1 MLVEKEQILKAK
13 SKLGEK
19 NADIIAEVLNLEKY
33 DAVNK
38 KALCPW
44 HLEDSPSFIY
54 NPKTYSYHCFSGETK
69 VITRIGLKKIA
80 DIVNTPVEIIN
91 GNGDWETTTFRYCG
105 DQKLYALQL
114 TSRGKSKTI
123 LTTAEHE
130 WIVQK
135 RKSKLQTISL
145 SYGMHLAKKW
155 YRKPQNLQPSLDG
168 LKHGFIY
175 GDGYYAGEVIKEQC
189 KRFYA
194 RISTKDK
201 YIFCQSVFDN
211 IQQCSKN
218 EQEKIPGC
226 ALGRVSVKSNRNL
239 KLVPDISENDDY
251 LFGFLIGYFVA
262 DGNCSDESALFSSS
276 HKRDLEKIKDICTK
290 VGIPTYAICSTTRTT
305 DSNMGIVTLKKPST
319 IYTLRM
325 VKSETPKEMFY
336 GCKRMVTKNTYN
348 SYLGYKVIGVTPTGE
363 TAPVYCCET
372 TTHSFVLEDF
382 ILTGNCFGCGKN
394 TDIIDAYMHTGL
406 TYLEALQK
414 LFELAKMPISFG
426 EKGVQTKYQYKY
438 PKAEPL
444 NNKEHVYS
452 YLAQRGISKNTVD
465 SCDVREDEHGNI
477 VFNYYD
483 TNDVLCL
490 VKYRPSHKID
500 KSKGEVKAWCQKGAD
515 TTPLLFNM
523 NRVNTTSP
531 LLICEGEIDSMAAI
545 ESGFTNAVSV
555 PLGAN
560 NYGWIEENFDW
571 LEQFES
577 IIICAD
583 NDEAGIKMQKEC
595 VFRLGSWRTKFIDIP
610 PYYYDKDSDK
620 KYAMKDLNH
629 VLYYAGKQ
637 AVLDLIHNAKDS
649 PVDSVSD
656 FSDIN
661 NIDLDEIDGIKT
673 GIPDLDKKLMKLFY
687 GTFTIVT
694 GVNGSGK
701 SSFLSQIVC
710 NAIDEDKNAFL
721 YSGELPNF
729 QSKNWINYILA
740 GQRNVKE
747 YCSNGATYWKVT
759 PEAQKQ
765 MNDYYRGKL
774 FIYKDGFDHKVDSLL
789 KSMEDTTRK
798 YGCKL
803 HIIDNLTSVN
813 LEANEQNK
821 FQKQEEFVTRLI
833 DFAKKYNV
841 AVLLVVH
848 PHKIE
853 QMRRL
858 NKMDIQG
865 ISAIIDLAHRIL
877 SLYRV
882 TKEDKR
888 GVPNKRGNGWYKE
901 PIPYDVLCDILK
913 DRLLGFEGSTAGL
926 YYDKPSRRFFI
937 DEQSL
942 DKRYGWD
949 TEEYSG
955 ALPFPPP
962 QLNQKDENEVYGQ
975 ISNTG
980 GQQ

>member
-13 SKLGEK
+13 AKLGDK
-19 NADIIAEVLNLEKY
+19 NADIIAEVLKLENY
-33 DAVNK
+33 DPVNK

-44 HLEDSPSFIY
+44 HLEDTPSFIY
-54 NPKTYSYHCFSGETK
+54 NPKTYSYHCFG
-69 VITRIGLKKIA
+69 
-80 DIVNTPVEIIN
+80 
-91 GNGDWETTTFRYCG
+91 
-105 DQKLYALQL
+105 
-114 TSRGKSKTI
+114 
-123 LTTAEHE
+123 
-130 WIVQK
+130 
-135 RKSKLQTISL
+135 
-145 SYGMHLAKKW
+145 
-155 YRKPQNLQPSLDG
+155 
-168 LKHGFIY
+168 
-175 GDGYYAGEVIKEQC
+175 
-189 KRFYA
+189 
-194 RISTKDK
+194 
-201 YIFCQSVFDN
+201 
-211 IQQCSKN
+211 CS
-218 EQEKIPGC
+218 
-226 ALGRVSVKSNRNL
+226 
-239 KLVPDISENDDY
+239 
-251 LFGFLIGYFVA
+251 
-262 DGNCSDESALFSSS
+262 
-276 HKRDLEKIKDICTK
+276 
-290 VGIPTYAICSTTRTT
+290 
-305 DSNMGIVTLKKPST
+305 
-319 IYTLRM
+319 
-325 VKSETPKEMFY
+325 
-336 GCKRMVTKNTYN
+336 
-348 SYLGYKVIGVTPTGE
+348 
-363 TAPVYCCET
+363 
-372 TTHSFVLEDF
+372 
-382 ILTGNCFGCGKN
+382 KN
-394 TDIIDAYMHTGL
+394 TDIIDAYMHSGL
-406 TYLEALQK
+406 TYLGALQK
-414 LFELAKMPISFG
+414 LFEAAKMPISFG
-426 EKGVQTKYQYKY
+426 EKGVQTKYQYRY
-438 PKAEPL
+438 PKLEPE
-444 NNKEHVYS
+444 NDKANVYS
-452 YLAQRGISKNTVD
+452 YLSQRGISKEVVD
-465 SCDVREDEHGNI
+465 ACDVREDKHGNI

-490 VKYRPSHKID
+490 VKYRPSHKVD
-500 KSKGEVKAWCQKGAD
+500 KSKGELKAWCQKDAD

-523 NRVNTTSP
+523 NRVNVTQP
-531 LLICEGEIDSMAAI
+531 LLICEGEIDCMAAI

-577 IIICAD
+577 IIICSD

-610 PYYYDKDSDK
+610 QFYYDQEHDK
-620 KYAMKDLNH
+620 KHAMKDLNH

-656 FSDIN
+656 FADIT

-673 GIPDLDKKLMKLFY
+673 GVPELDKMIMKLFY

-701 SSFLSQIVC
+701 SSFLSQIIC

-740 GQRNVKE
+740 GQRHVKE
-747 YCSNGATYWKVT
+747 YSFNGATFWKVT
-759 PEAQKQ
+759 QEAQKEI
-765 MNDYYRGKL
+765 NDYYRGKL

-813 LEANEQNK
+813 LEANENNK

-858 NKMDIQG
+858 TKMDIQG

-882 TKEDKR
+882 TRDDKR
-888 GVPNKRGNGWYKE
+888 GIPNKRGNGWFKE
-901 PIPYDVLCDILK
+901 PIKYDVLCDILK
-913 DRLLGFEGSTAGL
+913 DRLLGFEGSTTGL
-926 YYDKPSRRFFI
+926 YYDKPSRRFFV
-937 DEQSL
+937 DEESL
-942 DKRYGWD
+942 DKSYGWD
-949 TEEYSG
+949 KEQHSG
-955 ALPFPPP
+955 GLPFPPP
-962 QLNQKDENEVYGQ
+962 QLNGQQEEEIYGSITS
-975 ISNTG
+975 ISG
-980 GQQ
+980 GQNAKDY